1 MITIFAD
8 ELYDAHKTDYYV
20 PSKESGIPCMPPF
33 RKFQMRFRGATVRFS
48 VFDNNGFVHS
58 DFYQSLQSW
67 IFTIFGKFR
76 AGLRADFRS
85 FSEIP
90 IYLLPPEIQELASE
104 AESLEHFLKELV
116 PTTPLFLMQEVT
128 YQKMPL
134 GTVVI
139 PLERNGNVIG
149 DYFSM
154 VASDDMTQEDA
165 DHFIS
170 LSEFSVFVLAVL
182 NCDNVKLKEHGSS
195 CIYQPTGKKEPKNG
209 IYRQWY
215 FHHKKSSQQKRSSP
229 RPSRAFWRLSKR
241 QRTFWTHQ
249 GRVLVFRYYRW
260 RQEERN
266 NREGLPSE
274 GVSQQKK
281 RGGFFVPAAKKI
293 AIFLASTAGKKSFS
307 LLLVSFP
314 FREPFCRILS
324 M

>member
-67 IFTIFGKFR
+67 ILAVLEKFR
-76 AGLRADFRS
+76 AGMRTDFRS

-90 IYLLPPEIQELASE
+90 IYLLPPEVQELASE
-104 AESLEHFLKELV
+104 GESLEHFLKELV
-116 PTTPLFLMQEVT
+116 PTAPLFLLQEVT

-134 GTVVI
+134 GTVVV

-170 LSEFSVFVLAVL
+170 LSEFSVFILAVL
-182 NCDNVKLKEHGSS
+182 NCNNVKLKERGSS
-195 CIYQPTGKKEPKNG
+195 RIYQPTGKKEPKNG
-209 IYRQWY
+209 KYVLTVY
-215 FHHKKSSQQKRSSP
+215 PTKK
-229 RPSRAFWRLSKR
+229 A
-241 QRTFWTHQ
+241 
-249 GRVLVFRYYRW
+249 RYID
-260 RQEERN
+260 N
-266 NREGLPSE
+266 
-274 GVSQQKK
+274 GVSTTKNPANRNVPRHVRRGHFGDYRNGKGLFGRTKGVFWFSDTIVGDKK
-281 RGGFFVPAAKKI
+281 NGTIEKDYRVK
-293 AIFLASTAGKKSFS
+293 
-307 LLLVSFP
+307 
-314 FREPFCRILS
+314 E
-324 M
+324 